1 MKAYHAH
8 CVGVE
13 RCEEGPFYCS
23 DCRDKAKGMGFR
35 DITLDEALML
45 AVVSGEIPRDIGNG
59 ERDRIAKAM
68 AWLEWDGV

>member
-1 MKAYHAH
+1 
-8 CVGVE
+8 
-13 RCEEGPFYCS
+13 
-23 DCRDKAKGMGFR
+23 MGFR

-59 ERDRIAKAM
+59 ECDRIAKVM